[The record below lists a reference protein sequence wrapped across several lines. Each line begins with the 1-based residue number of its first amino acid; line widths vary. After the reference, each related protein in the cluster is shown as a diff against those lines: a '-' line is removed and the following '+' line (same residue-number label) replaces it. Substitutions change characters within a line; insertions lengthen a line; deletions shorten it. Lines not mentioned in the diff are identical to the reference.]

1 MNVAST
7 ARLVS
12 TRNREKYIHD
22 GHMFTFE
29 TYNRSRTIKFWRC
42 DQRYFH
48 DCKAR
53 LHTSVATNEVVKEVN
68 LHSHSGDAARIEV
81 ATILAAVKHRAEET
95 KEAPSLILNEAC
107 KGIPFAVRGRMPD
120 KSAIVKRIQRTRM
133 AAKAD
138 SSQTNS
144 GSSSVVVPQVDQT
157 ASEQCKQA
165 EEEPPRK
172 RKSLLELADVLLKKC
187 SSSTV

>member
-1 MNVAST
+1 MNVANR

-29 TYNRSRTIKFWRC
+29 TYNHSRTIKFWRC

-53 LHTSVATNEVVKEVN
+53 LHTSVSTNEVVKEVN
-68 LHSHSGDAARIEV
+68 LHSHTGDAARIEV
-81 ATILAAVKHRAEET
+81 AAVLAAVKHRAEKT
-95 KEAPSLILNEAC
+95 KETPALILNEAYRSL
-107 KGIPFAVRGRMPD
+107 PVAVRGRMPD

-133 AAKAD
+133 AVRAD
-138 SSQTNS
+138 SSQTVG
-144 GSSSVVVPQVDQT
+144 GSPSVVVPQVDH
-157 ASEQCKQA
+157 ADSEQDKQA
-165 EEEPPRK
+165 NEEPARK
-172 RKSLLELADVLLKKC
+172 RKSLLELVDILCKKC
-187 SSSTV
+187 SSSTA